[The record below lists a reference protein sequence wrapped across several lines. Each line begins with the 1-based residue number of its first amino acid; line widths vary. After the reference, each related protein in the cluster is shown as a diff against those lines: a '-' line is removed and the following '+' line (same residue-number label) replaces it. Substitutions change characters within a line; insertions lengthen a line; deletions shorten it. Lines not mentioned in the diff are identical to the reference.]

1 MPSLAPCAVN
11 RIATDAFPASQRLD
25 QWEAYNASFLVGLR
39 CSSFSDEGLKA
50 RQSNMAV
57 GQLALADI
65 DGNAHVIERTPQLV
79 RQHPKESVFVSLV
92 LSSGAFFYQ
101 EHSCLHLVPGDLV
114 IYDTRHAY
122 LFGFT
127 HQMHQFLVDTPA
139 DWFYRDCSRAQ
150 LPGPIRIAG
159 EAGSGRVLN
168 HAFKNLVG
176 DAMARPEGV
185 DQDRMQFE
193 ACDLLRAMMAGEA
206 AGSSALRASHLLAAR
221 AHIDEHLHRHSMDA
235 HEVATAAGVSL
246 RHLNRLLQAEG
257 RSVTQLILERRLERA
272 AMELRQAALNRY
284 SIAEIAYRCG
294 FASQAHFART
304 FRSQHGMTPTQMRE
318 QPGRHR
324 ASI

>member
-39 CSSFSDEGLKA
+39 CSSYADEGLNA
-50 RQSNMAV
+50 QQSNMAF

-65 DGNAHVIERTPQLV
+65 EGNAHVIERTPQLV

-101 EHSCLHLVPGDLV
+101 EHRCIHLAPGDLV

-127 HQMHQFLVDTPA
+127 HQMHQFLVDMPA
-139 DWFYRDCSRAQ
+139 DWFYRSCSRTQ
-150 LPGPIRIAG
+150 LQGPVCIPGG
-159 EAGSGRVLN
+159 AGSGRVLN
-168 HAFKNLVG
+168 HAFQKLVG
-176 DAMARPEGV
+176 NAMAHPGGV

-193 ACDLLRAMMAGEA
+193 ASDLLRAMMAGEA
-206 AGSSALRASHLLAAR
+206 TGCSALRASHLLAAR
-221 AHIDEHLHRHSMDA
+221 AHIDEHLHRHSLDA
-235 HEVATAAGVSL
+235 SEVAAAAGVSL
-246 RHLNRLLQAEG
+246 RHLNRLLQTGGHSATE
-257 RSVTQLILERRLERA
+257 QILVRRLERA
-272 AMELRQAALNRY
+272 AMELRHPAFGRY

-294 FASQAHFART
+294 FSSQSHFARS
-304 FRSQHGMTPTQMRE
+304 FRSYHGMTPTQMRG
-318 QPGRHR
+318 QPGLHR
-324 ASI
+324 AIP